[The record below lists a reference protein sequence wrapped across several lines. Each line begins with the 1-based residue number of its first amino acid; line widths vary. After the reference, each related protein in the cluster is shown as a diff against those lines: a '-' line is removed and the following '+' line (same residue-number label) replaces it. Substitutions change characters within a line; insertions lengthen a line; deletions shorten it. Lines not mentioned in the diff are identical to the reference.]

1 MVKRFIKNLDNNRL
15 LPGGK
20 YVLAITYAKNKIW
33 ATKLSNLFAFVQPGF
48 FVTKRGIQA

>member
-1 MVKRFIKNLDNNRL
+1 MVNTYWP
-15 LPGGK
+15 LPMR
-20 YVLAITYAKNKIW
+20 KNKIW